1 MEKQVLSGVLPIQNV
16 EPVLF
21 YLGQRMPFEQILKLR
36 HPDQD
41 LFLPGEGEPKWT
53 ADELLSTYAL
63 SQGFITAKAGR
74 PDLYRAGALILR
86 QMHSSS
92 IPWGF
97 RPPFKGDPT
106 AQDQE
111 GIYIPHFVAK
121 ASSKAELDR
130 EKAMVNRERSSD
142 EEEDASGSEGEGSEE
157 EEEESDTEEEEEDE
171 EDEKAVNAIRS
182 AFAFLEVEGG
192 EDDDDEDDEGE
203 E

>member
-1 MEKQVLSGVLPIQNV
+1 
-16 EPVLF
+16 
-21 YLGQRMPFEQILKLR
+21 
-36 HPDQD
+36 
-41 LFLPGEGEPKWT
+41 
-53 ADELLSTYAL
+53 
-63 SQGFITAKAGR
+63 
-74 PDLYRAGALILR
+74 
-86 QMHSSS
+86 MHSSS

-121 ASSKAELDR
+121 ASTKAELDR
-130 EKAMVNRERSSD
+130 EKAVVNQEASSD
-142 EEEDASGSEGEGSEE
+142 EEDDGSDSEGEDSEGEEEERESEE
-157 EEEESDTEEEEEDE
+157 EEEEE

-192 EDDDDEDDEGE
+192 EDDDDDEKEYE